1 MILHVIDATYLDG
14 HRVHLRFSNGN
25 EGEVDL
31 SESLDGTI
39 FEPLRK
45 TGFFSQFAMV
55 GHMLSWQNGADF
67 APEFLLEL
75 MSRQVTA

>member
-1 MILHVIDATYLDG
+1 MILHVIEATYVDG
-14 HRVHLRFSNGN
+14 HRVHLRFNNGD

-31 SESLDGTI
+31 SESLDGAV

-45 TGFFSQFAMV
+45 TDYFSQFALA
-55 GHMLSWQNGADF
+55 GHTLSWPNGADF

-75 MSRQVTA
+75 MCSQVTS